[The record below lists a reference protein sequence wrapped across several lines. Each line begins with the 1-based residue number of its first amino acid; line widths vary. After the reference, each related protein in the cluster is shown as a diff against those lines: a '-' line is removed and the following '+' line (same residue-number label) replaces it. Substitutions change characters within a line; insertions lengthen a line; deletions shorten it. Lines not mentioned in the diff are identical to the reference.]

1 MNRRP
6 RRRHVPLPAR
16 TEERAHRRQLRLSQA
31 GRELADRDHAPHSR
45 QFRRDR
51 DRQHRR
57 QAVSNPPRLAVLRHP
72 ARKLVVAPQSVRPRR
87 LGASRRKPPPLAV
100 LGPPKSR
107 PSATR
112 QLSHQHRLRR
122 TVLPP
127 AAPRYPRIAARLAEN
142 PPIRRQA
149 ARPRVPARVHER
161 LSQKN
166 RIVRWRSG
174 RRRDEPSASGPPA
187 ATRRHPLHR
196 LQAAADRPRV
206 PAPEDGQRLERRRE
220 TRAGFRPGHADR
232 QHAVLRASHPR
243 HVDGQDRPV
252 PARRKMPPATTTR
265 VVPTRGVAALRTTVR
280 LAPPASHEHLY
291 LARVK
296 PQLDARH
303 LPGDSRYQESWLF
316 QRMGGFRRHG
326 D

>member
-72 ARKLVVAPQSVRPRR
+72 ARKLVDAPQSVRPRR

-142 PPIRRQA
+142 PPIRRQV

-166 RIVRWRSG
+166 RMTDLRPHVGRQAPQRQTQHPRSEIG
-174 RRRDEPSASGPPA
+174 YRDPRQHQKTLVVGDQAQTAELLLARPADKAVASADLERA
-187 ATRRHPLHR
+187 
-196 LQAAADRPRV
+196 RV
-206 PAPEDGQRLERRRE
+206 PAEKSQP
-220 TRAGFRPGHADR
+220 
-232 QHAVLRASHPR
+232 
-243 HVDGQDRPV
+243 RPV
-252 PARRKMPPATTTR
+252 RP
-265 VVPTRGVAALRTTVR
+265 L
-280 LAPPASHEHLY
+280 
-291 LARVK
+291 
-296 PQLDARH
+296 RH
-303 LPGDSRYQESWLF
+303 LPHATADQTAKTKGLF
-316 QRMGGFRRHG
+316 RVSCGM
-326 D
+326 